1 MKTLELRSD
10 TFTRPTPGM
19 LQAMMAAPV
28 GDDVFGEDPTVN
40 QLEERLAAYF
50 GKEAAMFCAS
60 GTMANQIGIQVHIR
74 QGDEVICER
83 EAHVYIYE
91 GGGIAAFGGASIRP
105 IAGQRGQLTATEILA
120 NISDPH
126 NVHLPISRLVCLENT
141 ANRGGGSCYSIENIR
156 EIRQVCDQ
164 HQLAL
169 HLDGARL
176 FNAMV
181 AGNHTPEALAAP
193 FDTLSVCLSKGLG
206 APVGSVLLGS
216 RDHIRLAR
224 RIRKRM
230 GGGWRQAG
238 ILAAAGLYAL
248 DNHIERLA
256 EDHQRAR
263 ALATIMRAVAGV
275 KAVEEPETNIVLLEL
290 EASLT
295 PATFCASLAAKQ
307 ILCLPFGPQKVRMI
321 THLDFTEQ
329 DLNDLQERLR

>member
-10 TFTRPTPGM
+10 TFTRPTSGM
-19 LQAMMAAPV
+19 LHAMMNAPV

-40 QLEERLAAYF
+40 LLEARVADFF

-60 GTMANQIGIQVHIR
+60 GTMANQIGIQIHVK
-74 QGDEVICER
+74 QGDEVLCER

-105 IAGQRGQLTATEILA
+105 IVGMRGQLAAEDVLA
-120 NISDPH
+120 NISDPN
-126 NVHLPISRLVCLENT
+126 NVHLPVSRLVCLENT
-141 ANRGGGSCYSIENIR
+141 ANRGGGSCYPLETIH
-156 EIRQVCDQ
+156 EIRQACDN

-176 FNAMV
+176 FNAIV
-181 AGNHTPEALAAP
+181 AGSHNPKTIAAP
-193 FDTLSVCLSKGLG
+193 FDTVSVCLSKGLG

-216 RDHIRLAR
+216 GEHIRAAR

-238 ILAAAGLYAL
+238 FLAAAGLYAL
-248 DNHIERLA
+248 DHHIERLK

-263 ALATIMRAVAGV
+263 NLAVIMRMFEGV
-275 KAVEEPETNIVLLEL
+275 KSVEEPETNIVLLDL
-290 EASLT
+290 EDTYT
-295 PATFCASLAAKQ
+295 PAAFCALLAEKQ
-307 ILCLPFGPQKVRMI
+307 ILCLPFGTQKVRMI
-321 THLDFTEQ
+321 THLDFNDE
-329 DLNDLQERLR
+329 DLEMMKTRLL